1 MEIKIGHHIFNANLN
16 SNSSAIKFKALL
28 PLNLNLIELNGNE
41 KYASLPI
48 SLPVNHE
55 KVNKIKAGDIM
66 LYGDDTLVIFYKD
79 FSTPYSYTR
88 LGHITDTT
96 ALVKALGSGNITVN
110 FR

>member
-28 PLNLNLIELNGNE
+28 PLNLNMIELNGNE
-41 KYASLPI
+41 KYSSLPI

-66 LYGDDTLVIFYKD
+66 LSGDAILD
-79 FSTPYSYTR
+79 
-88 LGHITDTT
+88 
-96 ALVKALGSGNITVN
+96 
-110 FR
+110 

>member
-28 PLNLNLIELNGNE
+28 PLNLNMIELNGNE

-48 SLPVNHE
+48 SLPVNQE

-66 LYGDDTLVIFYKD
+66 LYGDAN
-79 FSTPYSYTR
+79 TR

-96 ALVKALGSGNITVN
+96 ALVKALGSGNILVN